1 MATEIE
7 RKFLLKNDSW
17 RRGAKGMQVR
27 QGYLCTEVERTVRV
41 RTTGNNGFLTIKGRS
56 EGASRMEFEYAIPLT
71 EANSMLEELCKKP
84 LIEKMRYKIDYGG
97 LTWEVDEFYGENEGL
112 ILAEVELE
120 HENQSLLLPDW
131 VGKEVTGDPK
141 YFNAN
146 LIEHPY
152 KTWGRTYS
160 KQKEKN

>member
-17 RRGAKGMQVR
+17 RHGAKGMQVR
-27 QGYLCTEVERTVRV
+27 QGYLCTDIERTARV
-41 RTTGNNGFLTIKGRS
+41 RTVGNNGFLTIKGKS
-56 EGASRMEFEYAIPLT
+56 KGAARREFEYAIPLT
-71 EANSMLEELCKKP
+71 DANTMLEELCKKP
-84 LIEKMRYKIDYGG
+84 LIEKKRYKIEYGG
-97 LTWEVDEFYGENEGL
+97 FIWEVDEFYGENEGL
-112 ILAEVELE
+112 ILVEVELE
-120 HENQSLLLPDW
+120 HENQELSFPDW
-131 VGKEVTGDPK
+131 VGREVTGDPK